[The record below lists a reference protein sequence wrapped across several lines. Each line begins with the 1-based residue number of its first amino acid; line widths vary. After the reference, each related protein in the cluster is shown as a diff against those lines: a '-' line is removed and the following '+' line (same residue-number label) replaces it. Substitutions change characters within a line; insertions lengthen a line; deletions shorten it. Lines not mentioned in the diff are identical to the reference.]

1 MTVSDKVKGL
11 LAMTGK
17 KQTDLAEVLEMSSKQ
32 AMNNKIRKNSWYAS
46 DLIKTAGLC
55 GCKLAFVLP
64 DGNLIFL
71 EEDTKNPPDA
81 KTSEGKGE

>member
-17 KQTDLAEVLEMSSKQ
+17 RQTDLAEALGMSSKQ

-46 DLIKTAGLC
+46 DLIKVADLC
-55 GCKLAFVLP
+55 GCKLAFVMP
-64 DGNLIFL
+64 DGNLIYL
-71 EEDTKNPPDA
+71 DEKIKNPQMS
-81 KTSEGKGE
+81 KRLGEGE